1 MTLEAVELIGK
12 SLWLDLSARGKSMK
26 RTLCISVATIVSA
39 SVIAFAAHSIYG
51 ERARA
56 NEDDSTGGWEYLVV
70 QGGTVNLPAGDG
82 GSMRKADG
90 AFSRESYPLE
100 KNLDKLGAKGWELVA
115 VTGATQDPIYYLK
128 RRK

>member
-1 MTLEAVELIGK
+1 
-12 SLWLDLSARGKSMK
+12 MK
-26 RTLCISVATIVSA
+26 RTLCISLASIVTA
-39 SVIAFAAHSIYG
+39 SVIAFAAYSVYG

-70 QGGTVNLPAGDG
+70 QGGTVNLSAGDG

-90 AFSRESYPLE
+90 AFSREAYPLE

-115 VTGATQDPIYYLK
+115 VTGDMRDPIYYLK

>member
-1 MTLEAVELIGK
+1 
-12 SLWLDLSARGKSMK
+12 MK
-26 RTLCISVATIVSA
+26 RTLGISLATIVSA

-51 ERARA
+51 EHARA

-70 QGGTVNLPAGDG
+70 QGGTVNLSAGDNG